1 MFFVKVAMKKK
12 KNKGFWKTLALF
24 LVCIMSIFT
33 LSACMGMGGGLYGSG
48 SSSGGSSGG
57 SSGETPGGSSGGREP
72 SKPDD
77 PKDVQESTYI
87 DDYNDVFLGGIGVY
101 DVDHTAKVFYNKY
114 SNEFVDFD
122 TLLNRQFE
130 TLATVLYEH
139 LNYVYGTSSFY
150 GSLSAFNATFDNN
163 LNSPM
168 YNTTDSLKYPG
179 TMNSEYTLIKIET
192 KDPATQ
198 EVISTTFEYVNSLS
212 AEDAGEMPNSPWNL
226 PLAAST
232 DMVGALRY
240 IYKNTIPTANSVDLN
255 LSDATLSSAYDG
267 FSNSDNDNSDIKTIG
282 FTKDYMWNVLYY
294 IAYGVIGEVNITN
307 SNNASSVVAQ
317 AATVDADNYTSF
329 NKYKGYERILPEIV
343 EKAFK
348 MVESGG
354 TITKSDYYYCFDV
367 DNYSKFAEDTIFP
380 ILNRKEYIFFDDI
393 NDICDAEKDEFIPGN
408 NDSDNPK
415 KDLSFDDL
423 ENQTIKVGSLRK
435 LEKIIMLP
443 NIKSGYKLNEF
454 SCNDLFLCLTT
465 ESGEME
471 VRLSK
476 NVIDRN
482 GAVVQ
487 DQVKFTGNGY
497 SIDIGDGKK
506 IEAEPGEEITDQ
518 GHLIL
523 NDFPS
528 VNKNSQFVSL
538 FEDAKTAEAFKYT
551 SIADTSL
558 VTNAFKEDKYTV
570 ATTGEEINM
579 ARLNVNNKLFKIKVD
594 ENGDYEWTVDIDKN
608 LIELIFE
615 YYAKG
620 GSKLDNPSPV
630 YLLAFDFM

>member
-12 KNKGFWKTLALF
+12 KNKGFWKTLAIA

-33 LSACMGMGGGLYGSG
+33 LSACMGMGGGSFSSG

-57 SSGETPGGSSGGREP
+57 STGGNEP
-72 SKPDD
+72 SEPDDD
-77 PKDVQESTYI
+77 PKDDQESTYI

-139 LNYVYGTSSFY
+139 LNYVYGESSFN
-150 GSLSAFNATFDNN
+150 GSLSAFNATFDNG
-163 LNSPM
+163 LDDSPI
-168 YNTTDSLKYPG
+168 YDTTNSLKYPG
-179 TMNSEYTLIKIET
+179 TINSVYTLKKTET
-192 KDPATQ
+192 RDPETD
-198 EVISTTFEYVNSLS
+198 EVLSTSFEYIDTAS
-212 AEDAGEMPNSPWNL
+212 AVSAGEEANPMWHKTIGSANDL
-226 PLAAST
+226 
-232 DMVGALRY
+232 VGALRY
-240 IYKNTIPTANSVDLN
+240 IYKKPVKTANGVTLN
-255 LSDATLSSAYDG
+255 IYDDSELISAYNG
-267 FSNSDNDNSDIKTIG
+267 FSNSDSDNSDITTIG
-282 FTKDYMWNVLYY
+282 FSKDYMWNVLYY
-294 IAYGVIGEVNITN
+294 IAYGVIGEKNITN
-307 SNNASSVVAQ
+307 SKNASFVVGQ
-317 AATVDADNYTSF
+317 TVTADNYTSF
-329 NKYKGYERILPEIV
+329 NKYKGYEYILPKIV

-348 MVESGG
+348 MVVSGG
-354 TITKSDYYYCFDV
+354 AITKSDYYCFDV
-367 DNYSKFAEDTIFP
+367 DNYSKFAENTIYP

-393 NDICDAEKDEFIPGN
+393 NDICDAEKDEFIP
-408 NDSDNPK
+408 DDIDFDNPDK
-415 KDLSFDDL
+415 KMDFDDL
-423 ENQTIKVGSLRK
+423 ENQTVKVGSLRK

-471 VRLSK
+471 VKLSK

-482 GAVVQ
+482 GTIVQ

-506 IEAEPGEEITDQ
+506 VEAEPGEEITDQ

-523 NDFPS
+523 NDFPG

-538 FEDAKTAEAFKYT
+538 FEDTKTAEAFKYT

-579 ARLNVNNKLFKIKVD
+579 ARLNVNNKLFKIKID
-594 ENGDYEWTVDIDKN
+594 KKGDYEWTVDIDKN
-608 LIELIFE
+608 LIELTFE
-615 YYAKG
+615 CYAKG